1 MFVEKRSLH
10 QNLLQTFL
18 IFQKI
23 GINTTVEITNRKINT
38 HYNEG
43 LKSRKFLE
51 VCKNGKKHE
60 RNYREF

>member
-10 QNLLQTFL
+10 QNLLQIFL
-18 IFQKI
+18 IFLKI

-43 LKSRKFLE
+43 LKARKIF
-51 VCKNGKKHE
+51 GGM
-60 RNYREF
+60 